1 MSIEPST
8 PRPSARKRVESVD
21 QTGCFCLGGKKEK
34 PVEEKT
40 EAVVK
45 GILRRENTEIVRTK
59 NDSKTKN

>member
-1 MSIEPST
+1 
-8 PRPSARKRVESVD
+8 VESVD